1 MNVPYHSHSAITQ
14 YPPNPL
20 KYPKFYNCKEHVFIL
35 YPGDMLY
42 IPEGWCHWVFSFKD
56 KDSEL
61 ECNNENIAISFHI
74 NKFNGIIYN
83 KFYDKKPFVYN
94 LDKTQHSFF
103 DITFEKIKN
112 QIYDIEIPIYKSKG
126 SIITPT
132 KKNDMVLKYKVSS
145 EKMKISKLDDLQKQK
160 KYNMYMSSIPFIFN
174 NFTNTAPN
182 LIRDSFP
189 GSTISHLYWFG
200 FFDNNTE
207 SFDSG
212 LHFDQ
217 RHNCLIQIKGTKL
230 VRLYNKKDFN
240 NLYIQPMHGIN

>member
-1 MNVPYHSHSAITQ
+1 MNLPYHNHSAITQ
-14 YPPNPL
+14 YPPNPI
-20 KYPKFYNCKEHVFIL
+20 KYPKFYNCKEQTFIL

-56 KDSEL
+56 KQSEYT
-61 ECNNENIAISFHI
+61 NENIAISFHI
-74 NKFNGIIYN
+74 NKFDGVIYN

-103 DITFEKIKN
+103 DITFDKIKN

-126 SIITPT
+126 STLIPT
-132 KKNDMVLKYKVSS
+132 KKNDNILKYKVSS
-145 EKMKISKLDDLQKQK
+145 EKIKISKFDNLQKQH
-160 KYNMYMSSIPFIFN
+160 KYNMYMASTPFIFQ
-174 NFTNTAPN
+174 NFPSTPPN
-182 LIRDSFP
+182 IIKESFP

-212 LHFDQ
+212 LHFDK

-230 VRLYNKKDFN
+230 VRLYNKKDN
-240 NLYIQPMHGIN
+240 DNLYIQPMSGII